1 MEPKKEKPK
10 IALGYDNPETEDVE
24 VIFFDSDD
32 LIGSVITDAAI
43 DPERLA
49 LTQLTLKLRDGREL
63 LILPS
68 EFEDIAVYYKGK
80 IPNLSNP
87 PDNEG

>member
-49 LTQLTLKLRDGREL
+49 RLQETGGPQTLSEYVAEHQGEL
-63 LILPS
+63 ARGTVDLPRLL
-68 EFEDIAVYYKGK
+68 AG
-80 IPNLSNP
+80 
-87 PDNEG
+87 GGGG